1 LYDDL
6 PRGCPFV
13 NIGVELATT
22 SDDVRDAVRHAF
34 DRFAVYYRQIIKDLR
49 AEGSLTQKGATAEL
63 ADDLQGNMTASLVAS
78 KLEQDEDVILR
89 GGKRAV
95 RYLTA

>member
-34 DRFAVYYRQIIKDLR
+34 DRFAVYYRQIIKDLH

-78 KLEQDEDVILR
+78 KLEHNEDAILR